1 MIRRYTNACQNSSVL
16 LEDCPS
22 GEEHREIVDLSEEDF
37 RVLASLV
44 QLESYRVSKCLGAL
58 YRAGRNSRITQA

>member
-44 QLESYRVSKCLGAL
+44 QLESYTPHLVK
-58 YRAGRNSRITQA
+58 